1 MASPILAPI
10 PTATQTFLSRRDLA
24 TAGLVLVLC
33 FWTFRHVPMQQ
44 SGGDSRYSMLLA
56 ENLLRHRDFTLERYD
71 LPRPDYRLEDVGGHR
86 YYTFPVG
93 TSVLSV
99 PYLLV
104 MHLRGE
110 SVVRGD
116 GSYGLDAES
125 RLEVRLAAFLMA
137 ALAGIIYL
145 TARLRLPVSW
155 SLAVAFL
162 SVFGTQIVSTLS
174 QTTWSDTWG
183 VFLVGLAAFLL
194 FESAT
199 RDRAPNLPLLATLE
213 VWSYIVRPTNA
224 LGLAG
229 TAVYLALTVRRR
241 SWPFLLTAGVWLAL
255 FVAYSWRHFHRL
267 VPAYYQAGR
276 LTFRASPSALLGNLV
291 SPSRGLLICVPLVV
305 AAGLLLI
312 RHRRTIRFRALL
324 GLCLFVMV
332 GHLAMLSAFDHWW
345 GGHCFGARLT
355 ASLVP
360 WIVLLEIMALD
371 AVREGRQRGDPR
383 AGDSISLAIAGVL
396 SLLSIGINSVGAFSR
411 EAWNWSV
418 NPNIDETPERLW
430 SWQRPQ
436 FLAPFVEPAGPFL
449 PLPAEGLRFGAE
461 ESARYLGLGWS
472 GVEGESRWT
481 DGSHATIR
489 FARSGSGPGLLELEA
504 RPYLGGGKLGGQ
516 RLVISLN
523 GQILRSLTLDR
534 PELANYEVAIPA
546 EALRPDNRLR
556 LEMPGA
562 ARPEVL
568 EKTGDYR
575 DLGIAVRTLR
585 WLARDGAGQ

>member
-10 PTATQTFLSRRDLA
+10 PSATQTSFSRRDLA
-24 TAGLVLVLC
+24 IGGLILVLC
-33 FWTFRHVPMQQ
+33 FWAFRHLPMQQ
-44 SGGDSRYSMLLA
+44 GGGDSRYSMLLA

-110 SVVRGD
+110 SVVRAD
-116 GSYGLDAES
+116 GSYDLRAES
-125 RLEVRLAAFLMA
+125 PLEVRLAALLMA
-137 ALAGIIYL
+137 ALAALVYL

-155 SLAVAFL
+155 SLTVTFA
-162 SVFGTQIVSTLS
+162 SVFGTQVLSTLS
-174 QTTWSDTWG
+174 RAMWSDTWG
-183 VFLVGLAAFLL
+183 VFLVGLSAFLL
-194 FESAT
+194 FEPAT

-224 LGLAG
+224 LVLAG
-229 TAVYLALTVRRR
+229 TAVYLAVTLRRR
-241 SWPFLLTAGVWLAL
+241 SWPFALTAGGWLAL
-255 FVAYSWRHFHRL
+255 FVAYAWRHFHRL
-267 VPAYYQAGR
+267 VPGYYQAGR
-276 LTFRASPSALLGNLV
+276 LTFETGPSALLGNLV

-332 GHLAMLSAFDHWW
+332 GHLAVLSGFDHWW

-360 WIVLLEIMALD
+360 WVVLLEIIAVDALR
-371 AVREGRQRGDPR
+371 AGRQRGAPR
-383 AGDSISLAIAGVL
+383 AGDAISLAIAGVL

-411 EAWNWSV
+411 EAWNWNV

-430 SWQRPQ
+430 SWRRPQ

-449 PLPAEGLRFGAE
+449 PLPAEGLRFGADD
-461 ESARYLGLGWS
+461 SARYLGLGWS

-481 DGSHATIR
+481 DGAHATIR
-489 FARSGSGPGLLELEA
+489 FARSGSGPGVLELEA
-504 RPYLGGGKLGGQ
+504 RPYLGGGKLAGQ
-516 RLVISLN
+516 RLAISLN

-534 PELANYEVAIPA
+534 PEIAKYQIAIPA
-546 EALRPDNRLR
+546 ETLRPQNRLR
-556 LEMPGA
+556 LQMPDA
-562 ARPEVL
+562 ARPDVL
-568 EKTGDYR
+568 EKTGDHR
-575 DLGIAVRTLR
+575 DLGIAVRALR
-585 WLARDGAGQ
+585 WLGGDGAAQ